1 MTFSIMRS
9 AASSVSSPLLV
20 NAARSSSFKPAR
32 SQTVVR
38 RSSTDFLK
46 KPGRRELV
54 TGMAAIT
61 RVLIFYFFGWVLCS
75 AVSPG
80 AQRQRKPLCR
90 LAQEVMRELWQL
102 VHTTLAMSVA
112 CFCRLGAG
120 RKLLKTRFETR
131 TRKRQ
136 DPYVP
141 APTRS
146 KALQAA
152 RMRSWGLSGP
162 DKFSHLL
169 LCEALLEINHTAISG
184 GCPNITNAASQ
195 RAPTREHNQHQR

>member
-1 MTFSIMRS
+1 MDSFLREMRQVC
-9 AASSVSSPLLV
+9 ASL
-20 NAARSSSFKPAR
+20 RQR
-32 SQTVVR
+32 
-38 RSSTDFLK
+38 
-46 KPGRRELV
+46 
-54 TGMAAIT
+54 
-61 RVLIFYFFGWVLCS
+61 
-75 AVSPG
+75 G
-80 AQRQRKPLCR
+80 AQTSR
-90 LAQEVMRELWQL
+90 
-102 VHTTLAMSVA
+102 S
-112 CFCRLGAG
+112 
-120 RKLLKTRFETR
+120 KTRFESR
-131 TRKRQ
+131 TRKRRE
-136 DPYVP
+136 PFAP